1 MKLAFNLSGLKRL
14 VLKNTFVQIIGRG
27 GVVFFNFLTT
37 VILTRTLGRG
47 KYGDYIFLLTFWLFL
62 VSLADWGTQII
73 GVREIAKAK
82 KEGREKIIGSLF
94 QLRWFLFGGV
104 FLLAGIL
111 IFSLPVFQGL
121 RILAGFSLLAL
132 LFTNWQKGVEIV
144 FQALFR
150 FDWQVLTEIVAAGSF
165 CLLVLF
171 FFLQK
176 NLNLPTAILSLV
188 LSRFFSFL
196 FARFQFKKLYPKTDK
211 SFHWRQFLWKEAL
224 PVGGLLLLSTSYDRL
239 IDTTFLKFFRGSET
253 VGIYGLAYKLY
264 GNFILPAF
272 YLSRSLFPLFSVK
285 KKAVF
290 HWGLKWAFL
299 GGIAVALGG
308 WLVAPWLILLLGGE
322 EFFLSTTA
330 LRILLLSLP
339 FTYLNHIF
347 GFMMIARGYQ
357 WYSFWGELGG
367 LVFNF
372 FANWWLIPL
381 FSWRAAAWVTV
392 ATEGLICLVLFFFL
406 RRKGLRS

>member
-1 MKLAFNLSGLKRL
+1 MKLAFNLSGLKKL
-14 VLKNTFVQIIGRG
+14 VLKNTFIQIVGRG
-27 GVVFFNFLTT
+27 GVAFFNFLTT
-37 VILTRTLGRG
+37 VILTRILGRG
-47 KYGDYIFLLTFWLFL
+47 RYGDYVFLLSFWLFL

-73 GVREIAKAK
+73 GVREIAKVK
-82 KEGREKIIGSLF
+82 KERREKIIGSLF
-94 QLRWFLFGGV
+94 QLRWLLLGGV
-104 FLLAGIL
+104 LLLGGIL
-111 IFSLPVFQGL
+111 IFSLPVFREL
-121 RILAGFSLLAL
+121 RLLAGFSLLAL
-132 LFTNWQKGVEIV
+132 LFVNWQKGAEIV

-150 FDWQVLTEIVAAGSF
+150 FDWQVLTEIIAAGSF
-165 CLLVLF
+165 FLLVLF

-176 NLNLPTAILSLV
+176 NLNLSTAILSLI

-196 FARFQFKKLYPKTDK
+196 FARFQFKKLYPKTGK
-211 SFHWRQFLWKEAL
+211 SSHWRQFLWKEAL

-239 IDTTFLKFFRGSET
+239 IDTTFLKFFQGSEA

-285 KKAVF
+285 KKTVF

-308 WLVAPWLILLLGGE
+308 WLMAPWLVLLLGGK
-322 EFFLSTTA
+322 EFFLSATA

-392 ATEGLICLVLFFFL
+392 ATEGLICLILFFLL
-406 RRKGLRS
+406 RRKGLRC